1 MSEASSDAPI
11 NGDPLTLFLSQLH
24 NQQVTIREMPG
35 QTILDEGRLFF
46 VPDAAAVLAPAY
58 LEIANRVG
66 GSWERLDITHDA
78 AALGVC
84 AQAAGLD
91 YLVLGK
97 PSTVNMAV
105 FGEGVQELVEFFEHE
120 WVRE

>member
-1 MSEASSDAPI
+1 MSEASSDAPF
-11 NGDPLTLFLSQLH
+11 GDPLTLFLSQLH
-24 NQQVTIREMPG
+24 NQQVTLREMTG
-35 QTILDEGRLFF
+35 QVIFDDGRLFF

-58 LEIANRVG
+58 LDIANQVG
-66 GSWERLDITHDA
+66 GSWKRLDITNDA
-78 AALGVC
+78 AALGIC

-97 PSTVNMAV
+97 PSTVSIAT

-120 WVRE
+120 WARE